1 MASKE
6 GGMLGDAKH
15 NDVSAK
21 TALRCRHK
29 SVAYAVVDKERRLA
43 SGRRISVAGAPR
55 ILGHFFV
62 PLALVIDAA
71 TTNTTQSVGAP
82 ESQRTNQAT
91 VRKGSYLPSQN

>member
-55 ILGHFFV
+55 ILGIWHFLCRSRWSLTRP
-62 PLALVIDAA
+62 PLIQL
-71 TTNTTQSVGAP
+71 
-82 ESQRTNQAT
+82 SQWGHQNHRERTKQ
-91 VRKGSYLPSQN
+91 R

>member
-55 ILGHFFV
+55 ILGHFLCRSRWSLTRP
-62 PLALVIDAA
+62 PLIQLS
-71 TTNTTQSVGAP
+71 QWGAP